1 MILMTYNMKI
11 NLSQHKN
18 FECKAEMDKTVREY
32 NKELTPTLYRTLN
45 LLKQYSLKVT
55 GVSHLKYQTIADK
68 LEVSPRTIMRNIK
81 KLIELG
87 IITKISTTRIK
98 SGGDGANVFVINTLK
113 QRDKLLSKIKNVTGR
128 LSPRFRSEKDGKT
141 LSQQAMS
148 YVKLKKKN
156 ILNYTSNIYISLLSK
171 QSVSKH
177 EQQVADKFERIA
189 NIKTFREKP
198 YNCTDE
204 LYMKYKALFTDAQIQ
219 RLITVIT
226 KQMHKFDLS
235 AEQQHDI
242 IDETLSSLVKA
253 MRKYH
258 RNEGAE
264 VKNMFSYVS
273 KIAKVLTLRQQ
284 SENAFEFLF
293 A

>member
-1 MILMTYNMKI
+1 MTYNMTI
-11 NLSQHKN
+11 NLSHQKN
-18 FECKAEMDKTVREY
+18 FESKAEMDKTVREY

-45 LLKQYSLKVT
+45 LLKQYSLKVI

-68 LEVSPRTIMRNIK
+68 LEVSTRTVMRNIK
-81 KLIELG
+81 KLIELR

-98 SGGDGANVFVINTLK
+98 SGGDGANVFVINTLN
-113 QRDKLLSKIKNVTGR
+113 QRKKLLSKIKNVTAR

-148 YVKLKKKN
+148 YVKLKKN
-156 ILNYTSNIYISLLSK
+156 RGLNYTSNIYINLLSL
-171 QSVSKH
+171 QSKTVSKH
-177 EQQVADKFERIA
+177 KQQVADKFERIE

-226 KQMHKFDLS
+226 QQMHKFDLS
-235 AEQQHDI
+235 AEHTHDI
-242 IDETLSSLVKA
+242 IDNTLSSLVKA

-273 KIAKVLTLRQQ
+273 KTAQTLTLRQQ
-284 SENAFEFLF
+284 SKNAFDFLF

>member
-1 MILMTYNMKI
+1 MTYNMTI

-32 NKELTPTLYRTLN
+32 NKELTSTLYRTLN

-68 LEVSPRTIMRNIK
+68 LEVSTRTVIRNIK

-98 SGGDGANVFVINTLK
+98 SGGDGANVFVINTLN
-113 QRDKLLSKIKNVTGR
+113 QRKKLLNKIKNVTGK

-148 YVKLKKKN
+148 YVKLKKN
-156 ILNYTSNIYISLLSK
+156 RGLNYTSNIYINLLCK
-171 QSVSKH
+171 QSKTVSKH
-177 EQQVADKFERIA
+177 EQKIADKFERIE
-189 NIKTFREKP
+189 NIKNFREKP
-198 YNCTDE
+198 HNCTDE

-219 RLITVIT
+219 QLITVIT
-226 KQMHKFDLS
+226 KQTKKFDLS
-235 AEQQHDI
+235 AEQTHDI
-242 IDETLSSLVKA
+242 IDNALNSLVKA

-258 RNEGAE
+258 RNEGVE

-284 SENAFEFLF
+284 SENAFDFLF

>member
-1 MILMTYNMKI
+1 MTYNMTI

-18 FECKAEMDKTVREY
+18 FESKAEMDKTVREY

-45 LLKQYSLKVT
+45 LLKQYSLKVV

-87 IITKISTTRIK
+87 IITKISTTRITR
-98 SGGDGANVFVINTLK
+98 GGDGANVFVINTLK
-113 QRDKLLSKIKNVTGR
+113 QRDKLLNKIKNVTAKMS
-128 LSPRFRSEKDGKT
+128 LRFRSEKDGKT

-148 YVKLKKKN
+148 YVKLKNQTITLNIFKN
-156 ILNYTSNIYISLLSK
+156 LLSK
-171 QSVSKH
+171 QSKTVSKH
-177 EQQVADKFERIA
+177 EKQVANKFERIE
-189 NIKTFREKP
+189 NIENFREKP
-198 YNCTDE
+198 HNCSDE

-226 KQMHKFDLS
+226 KQTNKFDLS

-242 IDETLSSLVKA
+242 IDNTLSSLVKA

-258 RNEGAE
+258 RNEGVE

-284 SENAFEFLF
+284 SENAFDFLF
-293 A
+293 T